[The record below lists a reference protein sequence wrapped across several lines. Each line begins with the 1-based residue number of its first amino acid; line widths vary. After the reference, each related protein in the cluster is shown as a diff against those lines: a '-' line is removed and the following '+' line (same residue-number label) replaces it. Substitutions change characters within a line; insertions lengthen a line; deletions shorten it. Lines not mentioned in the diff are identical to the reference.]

1 MSHQS
6 IIIKIIIDIKSTK
19 YKNNLSILFVTNYN
33 NSYSYNMRF
42 ISQKFKMTMFIRFF
56 GLTKVPMILYCK
68 PTVLHIDSDSVT
80 VKIPLLR
87 RTKNHVGSMYLGALS
102 VGADI
107 TSAMLALDIIK
118 NSKKKIIPIFKDF
131 HADFLKR
138 AEGDVH
144 FKCNDGIKIKE
155 LISKVISTGNRH
167 SMPINV
173 TAYVPEKNGDNPVAT
188 FILTLSLK

>member
-1 MSHQS
+1 
-6 IIIKIIIDIKSTK
+6 
-19 YKNNLSILFVTNYN
+19 
-33 NSYSYNMRF
+33 MRF

-173 TAYVPEKNGDNPVAT
+173 TAYVPEKNGDNPVAN

>member
-1 MSHQS
+1 
-6 IIIKIIIDIKSTK
+6 
-19 YKNNLSILFVTNYN
+19 
-33 NSYSYNMRF
+33 MRF
-42 ISQKFKMTMFIRFF
+42 ISQKFKMTLFIRFF

-107 TSAMLALDIIK
+107 TSAMLALDVIK
-118 NSKKKIIPIFKDF
+118 SSKKKIIPIFKDF

-138 AEGDVH
+138 AEGDVY

-167 SMPINV
+167 SMPVNV
-173 TAYVPEKNGDNPVAT
+173 TAYVPEKNGDNPVAN

>member
-1 MSHQS
+1 
-6 IIIKIIIDIKSTK
+6 
-19 YKNNLSILFVTNYN
+19 
-33 NSYSYNMRF
+33 MRF

-56 GLTKVPMILYCK
+56 GLTKVPMILYCRPK
-68 PTVLHIDSDSVT
+68 VIHIDSDSVT

-107 TSAMLALDIIK
+107 TSAMLALDVIK
-118 NSKKKIIPIFKDF
+118 NSKNKIIPIFKDF

-138 AEGDVH
+138 AEGDVY

-155 LISKVISTGNRH
+155 LISKVVSTGNRH
-167 SMPINV
+167 SISVNV
-173 TAYVPEKNGDNPVAT
+173 IAYVPEKNGDDPVANFT
-188 FILTLSLK
+188 LTLSLK